1 MTRDFTASR
10 SDVLLSCLRF
20 WFRFCLPDAL
30 AGIALAALILVLPVL
45 GALL

>member
-1 MTRDFTASR
+1 MARDFKASR
-10 SDVLLSCLRF
+10 SAVLISDLRF

-30 AGIALAALILVLPVL
+30 AGVALAALILILPVL